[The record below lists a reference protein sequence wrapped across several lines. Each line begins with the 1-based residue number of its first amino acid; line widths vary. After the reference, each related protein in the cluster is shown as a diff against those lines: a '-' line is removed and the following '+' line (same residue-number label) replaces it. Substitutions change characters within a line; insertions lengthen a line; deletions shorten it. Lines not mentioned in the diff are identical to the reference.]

1 MFEAK
6 LSKEE
11 VNEMPTIL
19 FEGKITLVDE
29 LSKVAPAIEYLRKS
43 PVVGI
48 DTETRPSFTRGV
60 HYKISLVQIAN
71 LEQCFLFRLNK
82 IGFPK
87 ELADFLADDSIK
99 KVGLAVREDL
109 AGLNRIKTFRPQ
121 NVVEIQSIVNNYGIL
136 ELGLQKIFAILFGRK
151 ISKSQRL
158 TNWESDV
165 LNDMQQKYA
174 ATDAWATLLIY
185 LQLINEQTISKKEI
199 DALKF
204 LHNPMNHQQAIKG
217 DEVRVESKDI

>member
-1 MFEAK
+1 MFQPK

-11 VNEMPTIL
+11 VQQMPPIA

-60 HYKISLVQIAN
+60 HYKMSLVQISN
-71 LEQCFLFRLNK
+71 LEQCFLFRINK
-82 IGFPK
+82 IDFPK
-87 ELADFLADDSIK
+87 PLADFLADENIK
-99 KVGLAVREDL
+99 KVGLAVRDDL
-109 AGLNRIKTFRPQ
+109 AGLNRIKSFKPQ
-121 NVVEIQSIVNNYGIL
+121 NVVEIQAIVNSYGIL

-165 LNDMQQKYA
+165 LSDLQQRYA

-185 LQLINEQTISKKEI
+185 LQLINEEKISKTEV
-199 DALKF
+199 DALKQ
-204 LHNPMNHQQAIKG
+204 LHNAQNNTSTTTQKI
-217 DEVRVESKDI
+217 